1 MNETAYKLFLTKIF
15 RDITSGA
22 TFCIELRDIIR
33 RCRRSGFEHPATV
46 PQRSRV
52 HKTSRMAE
60 FTCRLG
66 TPSGE
71 IVTRL
76 VEAAAAAD
84 ARVQLERDGY
94 KVFAVTPVG
103 GALNILRSGGS
114 NKGKVKQADFLL
126 FNQQFSALL
135 RAGIPVLQAIGLL
148 KSRSQSANLRT
159 VLVDVEE
166 KIKNGQPLSE
176 AFEAQG
182 IFPKIYTASILSG
195 EKSGALDDVLMRF
208 VEYLKRSV
216 GVARK
221 LRGALAY
228 PAFLL
233 VAAAFMVAFLT
244 LYIVPRMS
252 DLFKSLSAN
261 RSLPTITLAVLWLS
275 NNLASNIW
283 WIGPLLIIV
292 GLALFVWL
300 RTDSGRLLLHK
311 FLLRLPV
318 AGALIRQMAT
328 AQLAR
333 SLSTLLAGGITVPD
347 SWEIASQALN
357 NLELRRKSQT
367 VLPMIREGRGFTEA
381 LQQADWIPELGLDMI
396 GIGEKSGSLREML
409 DEVAGFYDAEAE
421 VKLEQLTT
429 LLEPLILIVM
439 AAIVL
444 AILLAI
450 YLPIIQTIS
459 AGPMSGGRR

>member
-1 MNETAYKLFLTKIF
+1 
-15 RDITSGA
+15 
-22 TFCIELRDIIR
+22 
-33 RCRRSGFEHPATV
+33 
-46 PQRSRV
+46 
-52 HKTSRMAE
+52 MAE

-66 TPSGE
+66 TPTGE

-103 GALNILRSGGS
+103 GALGVFRSGNS
-114 NKGKVKQADFLL
+114 SKGKVKQADFLL

-135 RAGIPVLQAIGLL
+135 RAGIPVLQAVGLL

-159 VLVDVEE
+159 VLADVEE

-233 VAAAFMVAFLT
+233 IAAVFMVAFLT

-252 DLFKSLSAN
+252 DLFRNLSAS
-261 RSLPTITLAVLWLS
+261 RGLPTITLAVLWLS
-275 NNLASNIW
+275 NTLAANVW
-283 WIGPLLIIV
+283 WILPLVIIA

-300 RTDSGRLLLHK
+300 RSDSGRLILHK
-311 FLLRLPV
+311 FLLKLPV
-318 AGALIRQMAT
+318 AGTLIRQMAT

-367 VLPMIREGRGFTEA
+367 VLPMIREGRGFTES

-396 GIGEKSGSLREML
+396 GIGERSGSLREML

-444 AILLAI
+444 SILLAI

-459 AGPMSGGRR
+459 AGPMSGRGGR